1 MIDALIFSR
10 NRPLQLNCLL
20 SSLKENS
27 NVSENKITVLHHYDD
42 EYSEGFQEVKNI
54 HGGVNFIE
62 EEDFEAQV
70 KNYLKK
76 EDQYC
81 VFFVDDI
88 IVKDQINFEIP
99 CKVLEVNPDILC
111 FSMRL
116 GLHLVECYPAAS
128 SQIVPNGTISSQ
140 MFVWKWMGSSFD
152 WGYPLSVDGHIFRRS
167 ELEGWISHLKFK
179 NPNQFESAMQEIPR
193 IFVLSQGMVCHINSK
208 IFNNPAN
215 RVQDEFK
222 NRSESS
228 VSTKELNAIWLSG
241 QEIDYSIYKSWSN
254 PAAHTP
260 VEFQLKKRQ

>member
-10 NRPLQLNCLL
+10 NRPLQLHCLL

-27 NVSENKITVLHHYDD
+27 NIPENKITVLHRYDE
-42 EYSEGFQEVKNI
+42 EYEEGLQDVKKN
-54 HGGVNFIE
+54 HDKVNFLKE
-62 EEDFEAQV
+62 ENFETQV
-70 KNYLKK
+70 KDYLKK

-99 CKVLEVNPDILC
+99 CKVLEANPDVLC

-116 GLHLVECYPAAS
+116 GLHLTTCYPAAS
-128 SQIVPNGTISSQ
+128 SQVVPNGTVNLQ
-140 MFVWKWMGSSFD
+140 MFIWKWSGSSFD
-152 WGYPLSVDGHIFRRS
+152 WGYPMSVDGHVFRRS
-167 ELEGWISHLKFK
+167 ELEGWISHLKFN

-193 IFVLSQGMVCHINSK
+193 IFAIPQAMVCHVGSK

-228 VSTKELNAIWLSG
+228 VSTKELNEIWLSG
-241 QEIDYSIYKSWSN
+241 QEIDYSVYKAWPN

-260 VEFQLKKRQ
+260 VEFQLKRRR